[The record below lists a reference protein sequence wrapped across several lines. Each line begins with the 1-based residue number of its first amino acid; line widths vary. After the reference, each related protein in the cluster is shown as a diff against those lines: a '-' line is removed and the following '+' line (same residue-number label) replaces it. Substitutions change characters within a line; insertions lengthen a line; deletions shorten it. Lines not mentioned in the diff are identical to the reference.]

1 MALMVVIV
9 RTTRLLLNPNRKMLV
24 LHAQLEVI
32 LELAL
37 KHSQIMVDTALVA
50 DVEA

>member
-1 MALMVVIV
+1 
-9 RTTRLLLNPNRKMLV
+9 MLV
-24 LHAQLEVI
+24 LQAQLEVI

-37 KHSQIMVDTALVA
+37 KHSQIVVDIVLVA